1 MPLGL
6 AVAVYDVIAVPP
18 FTTGG
23 VKATVICPT
32 PAVTAPIGGA
42 FGTVAGI
49 TLGELPDAGG
59 RRTFHRGGQTCPGY
73 PGRI

>member
-1 MPLGL
+1 MAVMPPGL
-6 AVAVYDVIAVPP
+6 EVAVYDVIAVPP

-32 PAVTAPIGGA
+32 PAVTAPIVGA

-49 TLGELPDAGG
+49 TLGELPDAGPVPIAFVAF
-59 RRTFHRGGQTCPGY
+59 TVKV
-73 PGRI
+73 